1 MKKVIGIIA
10 EYNPFHNGHIYQINK
25 IKEKYPDSIIIVCT
39 SSSYTQRGE
48 LSILNKWEKTKVA
61 LLHGVDIVIEL
72 PYVYSTQSSDTF
84 AKYSVSLLE
93 KLYIDYLCFG
103 SECNNTDKLKEAAKV
118 QINNLDFDIKV
129 KSYMK
134 KGYNYPSAINSAL
147 IELIDYDI
155 KEPNDLLA
163 VSYIKEIYSNGYFI
177 RLFNI
182 KRTNSYHDLDLNNK
196 IVSASNIRN
205 RLTER
210 KTIKDK
216 VPKEVYD
223 ILKNKTLDSKY
234 FEFLKYKIISEDNLE
249 KYVDV
254 DEGLNVRIKK
264 YINKCNSLD
273 ELIKYIKTKRYTYNR
288 ISRMLNH
295 ILCSFTKEENDQ
307 VKKLEYIRI
316 LGFTENGRTYLN
328 EIKDEIKLPILNK
341 YDTKKYKTL
350 EIEKRVTEIY
360 SSVYTDILDMEIR
373 NKPIYI
379 KDNSLK

>member
-10 EYNPFHNGHIYQINK
+10 EYNPFHNGHLYQIKK
-25 IKEKYPDSIIIVCT
+25 IKEKFKDSIIIVCT
-39 SSSYTQRGE
+39 SSSFTQRGE

-61 LLHGVDIVIEL
+61 LLNGVDIVIEL

-84 AKYSVSLLE
+84 AKYSVLLLE

-103 SECNNTDKLKEAAKV
+103 SESNDTNKLIEAAKV
-118 QINNLDFDIKV
+118 QINNIEFDALV

-134 KGYNYPSAINSAL
+134 KGNNYPSAINSAL

-163 VSYIKEIYSNGYFI
+163 VSYIKEIYKNGYFI
-177 RLFNI
+177 DIFNI
-182 KRTNSYHDLDLNNK
+182 KRTNSYHDLESNNQ

-205 RLTER
+205 RLTE
-210 KTIKDK
+210 KKNIKDK
-216 VPKEVYD
+216 VPIEVYD
-223 ILKNKTLDSKY
+223 ILKNKTLESKY

-273 ELIKYIKTKRYTYNR
+273 DLVKHIKTKRYTYNR

-295 ILCSFTKEENDQ
+295 ILCSFTKEENKQ
-307 VKKLEYIRI
+307 IQKLEYIRI
-316 LGFTENGRTYLN
+316 LGFTENGRNYLN

-341 YDTKKYKTL
+341 YDTKKYKAL
-350 EIEKRVTEIY
+350 EIEKRITEIY
-360 SSVYTDILDMEIR
+360 SNTYTDILDDEIR

-379 KDNSLK
+379 KN